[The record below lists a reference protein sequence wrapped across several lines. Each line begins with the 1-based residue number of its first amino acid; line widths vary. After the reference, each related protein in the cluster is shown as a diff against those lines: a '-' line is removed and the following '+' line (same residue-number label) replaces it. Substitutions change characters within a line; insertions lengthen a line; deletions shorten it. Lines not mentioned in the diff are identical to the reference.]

1 MTTKTAT
8 AIANSSCHARFTPAS
23 VTVLSAPKNSGNS
36 RGVRGVGS
44 QIHVLRARNPSI
56 TLTGTT
62 MRATSETLRRPRIT
76 TPYSAAPSSGASTP
90 STSRSAIGAGQPHPH
105 RICQ

>member
-1 MTTKTAT
+1 MAM
-8 AIANSSCHARFTPAS
+8 ISCHVRLTPAT

-44 QIHVLRARNPSI
+44 QTHVLRARNPSI

-62 MRATSETLRRPRIT
+62 IRATSERR
-76 TPYSAAPSSGASTP
+76 
-90 STSRSAIGAGQPHPH
+90 AGPA
-105 RICQ
+105 